1 MSPYPF
7 REMADEIRKFI
18 LFILSRMISTNMI
31 CRSWFWG
38 TSGPNSIM
46 FQKVSQNTFELSWAD
61 ETEALICDINVD
73 VKVALNSLARPEW
86 AKFSTHPFLEAR
98 RGGSAGFS
106 A

>member
-1 MSPYPF
+1 M
-7 REMADEIRKFI
+7 D
-18 LFILSRMISTNMI
+18 
-31 CRSWFWG
+31 
-38 TSGPNSIM
+38 
-46 FQKVSQNTFELSWAD
+46 WAD
-61 ETEALICDINVD
+61 KTEALICDINVD